1 MGISQILKLQKLI
14 FFCGKE
20 TTLLLSVRRWMC
32 IRASEESLFCAASIT
47 FLPQKTADILNYA
60 QRQRATQKTN
70 DAYFHLLQEQG
81 NL

>member
-1 MGISQILKLQKLI
+1 MTASVER
-14 FFCGKE
+14 FFCAS
-20 TTLLLSVRRWMC
+20 SV
-32 IRASEESLFCAASIT
+32 T

-70 DAYFHLLQEQG
+70 DTYFHLLQEQG